1 MKQQNV
7 YCEPLCIAK
16 EYLFDIQKISYQDA
30 EPYSCLMHF
39 HEVHELIIFED
50 IEGCYFSSQGDSQL
64 ANNDIVLTPALEVHN
79 YEISPKAKSWY
90 LIQFVPKILD
100 LPQFQSVKP
109 LFNRGMHLRMNR
121 QNIAVVQQ
129 QCRWLLDC
137 FEHQPRSEKSVALL
151 NLLLLWI
158 ADQAQQVEQNSEHT
172 LRHVQGYSR
181 LMPVIKLFKHDEY
194 VNLTVGE
201 AAVKCHL
208 STSHFSRLF
217 KSVFRHTYANYIL
230 QHKLYHGARMLS
242 QSKYSVTQIS
252 YEMAFSSPSHF
263 IAHFKKYYGVT
274 PYQYRSDIHRRAQH
288 AEKSESAESAES
300 ADTID
305 SSHSSKSTADND
317 NPKTTWAKE
326 TF

>member
-16 EYLFDIQKISYQDA
+16 EYLFDIQKVSYQDE

-50 IEGCYFSSQGDSQL
+50 IQGSYFSSQGDSALQ
-64 ANNDIVLTPALEVHN
+64 NNDIVLTPALEVHN
-79 YEISPKAKSWY
+79 YEIGPKAKSWY
-90 LIQFVPKILD
+90 LIQFLPEVLD
-100 LPQFQSVKP
+100 LPQFQSIKP
-109 LFNRGMHLRMNR
+109 LFNRGMHLRMDSKNTM
-121 QNIAVVQQ
+121 IVQQ
-129 QCRWLLDC
+129 QTRWLVEC
-137 FEHQPRSEKSVALL
+137 FEQQPRSEKSLALL
-151 NLLLLWI
+151 SLLLLWI
-158 ADQAQQVEQNSEHT
+158 ADQAQTVTQNSEHT
-172 LRHVQGYSR
+172 LKQSQGFSR
-181 LMPVIKLFKHDEY
+181 LLPVINLFKHDEY

-201 AAVKCHL
+201 AAEKCHL

-252 YEMAFSSPSHF
+252 YEMEFSSPSHF

-274 PYQYRSDIHRRAQH
+274 PYQYRSDINRRMLM
-288 AEKSESAESAES
+288 AE
-300 ADTID
+300 
-305 SSHSSKSTADND
+305 TA
-317 NPKTTWAKE
+317 
-326 TF
+326 

>member
-16 EYLFDIQKISYQDA
+16 EYLFDIQKVSYQDE

-50 IEGCYFSSQGDSQL
+50 IQGSYFSSQGDSALQ
-64 ANNDIVLTPALEVHN
+64 NNDIVLTPALEVHN
-79 YEISPKAKSWY
+79 YEIGPKAKSWY
-90 LIQFVPKILD
+90 LIQFLPEVLD
-100 LPQFQSVKP
+100 LPQFQSIKP
-109 LFNRGMHLRMNR
+109 LFNRGMHLRMDSKNTM
-121 QNIAVVQQ
+121 IVQQ
-129 QCRWLLDC
+129 QTRWLVEC
-137 FEHQPRSEKSVALL
+137 FEQQPRSEKSLALL
-151 NLLLLWI
+151 SLLLLWI
-158 ADQAQQVEQNSEHT
+158 ADQAQTVTQNNEHT
-172 LRHVQGYSR
+172 LKQSQGFSR
-181 LMPVIKLFKHDEY
+181 LLPVINLFKHDEY

-201 AAVKCHL
+201 AAEKCHL

-252 YEMAFSSPSHF
+252 YEMEFSSPSHF

-274 PYQYRSDIHRRAQH
+274 PYQYRSNINRRMLM
-288 AEKSESAESAES
+288 AE
-300 ADTID
+300 
-305 SSHSSKSTADND
+305 TA
-317 NPKTTWAKE
+317 
-326 TF
+326 